1 MNLGSSHN
9 MNINETFR
17 APGQD
22 FISSRQAVELRAQR
36 SFIERGAVQLYGFS
50 NSVAVRGDSQFHGSS
65 STNLN
70 SHWPEGSFNARY
82 NSLDDS
88 SHGLP
93 GRPNFSNKKPGLDST
108 TVISI
113 LVLAMIHSIKEV
125 ENNNKNHD
133 SSHTAIPRFSSE
145 TGLCELLS

>member
-1 MNLGSSHN
+1 
-9 MNINETFR
+9 
-17 APGQD
+17 
-22 FISSRQAVELRAQR
+22 
-36 SFIERGAVQLYGFS
+36 LYGFS

-88 SHGLP
+88 SHGLS